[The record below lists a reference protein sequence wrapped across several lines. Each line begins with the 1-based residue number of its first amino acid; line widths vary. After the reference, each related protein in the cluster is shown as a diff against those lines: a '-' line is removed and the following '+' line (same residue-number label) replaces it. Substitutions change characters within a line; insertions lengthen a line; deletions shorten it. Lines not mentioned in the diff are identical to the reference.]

1 MAVRSRTGRL
11 SVVRPRQLLRA
22 AAGDD
27 PAVARIVGAL
37 LIAVF
42 VQGVGASAVLPLLPL
57 FLREN
62 GTSDAAVGAVMSSF
76 FVAGLLTQYVAGH
89 LTDRVGHRPVIVG
102 GLLLYALASIGF
114 LADVGAGGY
123 TLLRGTQGV
132 GSGAVQVASL
142 ALVGLIVP
150 LERRGRAFS
159 AVFGAQLAGM
169 GIGPLAGSLAGLSHL
184 RWLFVATATA
194 AIVAMVPVV
203 LGTQGRAV
211 RAESK
216 ERPAPFVVSRAF
228 VGVALVGV
236 SIGLV
241 TGVYETCWSLLLNSR
256 GAAAWQIGLS
266 WTLFA
271 LPFAAFSP
279 TAGKLADRLDRRRLV
294 MGAVLGS
301 CAFGALYPFLESV
314 AWLVGLGAVEAI
326 AVALAF
332 PAAQSLL
339 SQVARPESLGRAQGL
354 FTTAETA
361 AIAVAAAAS
370 GALFGVDRWV
380 PFVVASLSG
389 MLLVLPMPWLWR
401 GVPGRVSEPAPDL
414 GSTGG
419 AEVVALGAST
429 SGPAP

>member
-1 MAVRSRTGRL
+1 MRARGFL
-11 SVVRPRQLLRA
+11 QA

-27 PAVARIVGAL
+27 PAVVRVVGAL
-37 LIAVF
+37 LVTVF
-42 VQGVGASAVLPLLPL
+42 VQGIGASAVLPLLPL
-57 FLREN
+57 FLRRH
-62 GTSDAAVGAVMSSF
+62 GTSDAAVGAVMASF

-89 LTDRVGHRPVIVG
+89 LTDRAGHRPVIIG
-102 GLLLYALASIGF
+102 GLVLYALASVGF
-114 LADVGAGGY
+114 LLDVGAGGY
-123 TLLRGTQGV
+123 TGLRGTQGV

-169 GIGPLAGSLAGLSHL
+169 GIGPLAGSLSGLAHL
-184 RWLFVATATA
+184 RWLFVGTAIA
-194 AIVAMVPVV
+194 SLVAVIPVV
-203 LGTQGRAV
+203 IGTRGRA
-211 RAESK
+211 
-216 ERPAPFVVSRAF
+216 ERGQSTDQREALVVSRAL

-236 SIGLV
+236 SVGLV

-279 TAGKLADRLDRRRLV
+279 TAGRLADRLDRKRIV
-294 MGAVLGS
+294 IAAVLAS
-301 CAFGALYPFLESV
+301 CAFGAAYPFIRSV

-332 PAAQSLL
+332 PAAQSML

-361 AIAVAAAAS
+361 AIAMAAAAS
-370 GALFGVDRWV
+370 GALFGVARWV
-380 PFVVASLSG
+380 PFVSAAAGG
-389 MLLVLPMPWLWR
+389 MLLVLAMPPLWR
-401 GVPGRVSEPAPDL
+401 GVPGRASGPPVDL
-414 GSTGG
+414 GGG
-419 AEVVALGAST
+419 GAAEVVALGAAT
-429 SGPAP
+429 SGTAP

>member
-1 MAVRSRTGRL
+1 ML
-11 SVVRPRQLLRA
+11 RPRFLHA

-27 PAVARIVGAL
+27 PAVVRVVGAL
-37 LIAVF
+37 LVTVF
-42 VQGVGASAVLPLLPL
+42 VQGIGASAVLPLLPL
-57 FLREN
+57 FLRRH
-62 GTSDAAVGAVMSSF
+62 GTSDAAVGAVMASF

-89 LTDRVGHRPVIVG
+89 ITDRAGHRPVIIG
-102 GLLLYALASIGF
+102 GLVLYAVASVGF
-114 LADVGAGGY
+114 LLDVGAGGY
-123 TLLRGTQGV
+123 TGLRGTQGV

-169 GIGPLAGSLAGLSHL
+169 GIGPLAGSLAGLAHL
-184 RWLFVATATA
+184 RWLFVGTAIA
-194 AIVAMVPVV
+194 SLVAVVPVV
-203 LGTQGRAV
+203 IGTRGRA
-211 RAESK
+211 EHSTSTD
-216 ERPAPFVVSRAF
+216 RPEPLVVSRAL

-236 SIGLV
+236 SVGLV

-279 TAGKLADRLDRRRLV
+279 TAGRLADRLDRRRLV
-294 MGAVLGS
+294 IAAVLGS
-301 CAFGALYPFLESV
+301 CAFAAAYPFIASV
-314 AWLVGLGAVEAI
+314 GWLVGLGAVEAI

-361 AIAVAAAAS
+361 AIAMAAAAS
-370 GALFGVDRWV
+370 GALFGVARWV
-380 PFVVASLSG
+380 PFVAGAVGG
-389 MLLVLPMPWLWR
+389 MLLVLAMPPLWR
-401 GVPGRVSEPAPDL
+401 GVPGRASGPAVDL
-414 GSTGG
+414 GGG
-419 AEVVALGAST
+419 GAAEVVALGAAP
-429 SGPAP
+429 SGTAP

>member
-1 MAVRSRTGRL
+1 ML
-11 SVVRPRQLLRA
+11 HPRFLHA

-27 PAVARIVGAL
+27 PAVVRVVGAL
-37 LIAVF
+37 LVTVF
-42 VQGVGASAVLPLLPL
+42 VQGIGASAVLPLLPL
-57 FLREN
+57 FLRRH
-62 GTSDAAVGAVMSSF
+62 GTSDAAVGAVMASF

-89 LTDRVGHRPVIVG
+89 ITDRAGHRPVIIG
-102 GLLLYALASIGF
+102 GLVLYALASVGF
-114 LADVGAGGY
+114 LLDVGAGGY
-123 TLLRGTQGV
+123 TGLRGTQGV

-169 GIGPLAGSLAGLSHL
+169 GIGPLAGSLAGLAHL
-184 RWLFVATATA
+184 RWLFVGTAIA
-194 AIVAMVPVV
+194 SLVAVVPVV
-203 LGTQGRAV
+203 VGTRGRAAQD
-211 RAESK
+211 RET
-216 ERPAPFVVSRAF
+216 ERPEPLVVSRAL

-236 SIGLV
+236 SVGLV

-279 TAGKLADRLDRRRLV
+279 TAGRLADRLDRKRLV
-294 MGAVLGS
+294 IAAVLAS
-301 CAFGALYPFLESV
+301 CAFGAAYPFIASV

-326 AVALAF
+326 AVALTF

-361 AIAVAAAAS
+361 AIAMAAAAS
-370 GALFGVDRWV
+370 GALFGVARWV
-380 PFVVASLSG
+380 PFVAAAAGG
-389 MLLVLPMPWLWR
+389 MLLVLAMPPLWR
-401 GVPGRVSEPAPDL
+401 GLPGRATGPTVDL
-414 GSTGG
+414 GGG
-419 AEVVALGAST
+419 GAAEVVALGA
-429 SGPAP
+429 APSAPTP